1 MAKIGVFVCHC
12 GSNIAG
18 TVDVEAL
25 AGAAAEFPGVAYAT
39 EYKYLCSDPGQDVVG
54 KAIKA
59 KGLTGVVIAACS
71 PRMHEPTFR
80 RLAEKSGLNP
90 YLMEMANIR
99 EHCSWVHDDRA
110 AATAKAI
117 ETVRMLVEKVRRN
130 SPLEEIKIPVTKRA
144 MVIGGGVAGIQATLD
159 IVKAGIPV
167 TLVERSPSIG
177 GHMAQL
183 DETFPTLDCSQC
195 ILTPKMV
202 ELAQHKLV
210 TIYTYAEVDEVKGFV
225 GNFKVKIRQK
235 ARTVDPVK
243 CTSCGVCME
252 KCPVKVPSEFDRG
265 LAERRAVYVP
275 FPQAVPNKPV
285 IDRDSCI
292 WFTKGKCK
300 VCQKACPADAIDFE
314 DEDSIIEEE
323 VGAIVVAT
331 GFDLIGRDLYGEYG
345 YGKIPDVIDGLQ
357 FERMSCASGPTGG
370 KIIRPSNGETPET
383 VVFVQCV
390 GSRDDSKGYPYCS
403 KICCMYTAKHAM
415 LYKHMVH
422 DGKAYI
428 FYIDVRAGGKGY
440 EEFVKRAVE
449 DERVI
454 YLRGRVSRIFEKD
467 GSIIVR
473 GADTISGQQI
483 EIRADLVV
491 LASAVTCASGAE
503 DLARKLR
510 IGFDQYGFLTE
521 AHPKLRPVE
530 TATAGIMLAGAAQAP
545 KDIPD
550 TVSQAGA
557 AAAKVIGLLASDE
570 LVREPLV
577 AEVNTDTCISCFACE
592 EVCPYGAVE
601 RVDYIDPETG
611 AAGQVARVNPGVCEG
626 CGVCIPVCRP
636 KAVDLKGFSDE
647 QIYSEINVLSS
658 PINVKG
664 EAKID

>member
-1 MAKIGVFVCHC
+1 VAAV
-12 GSNIAG
+12 
-18 TVDVEAL
+18 VEAL
-25 AGAAAEFPGVAYAT
+25 RGYPGVAHAD
-39 EYKYLCSDPGQDVVG
+39 EYKYMCSDPGQDMVG
-54 KAIKA
+54 KAIKE
-59 KGLTGVVIAACS
+59 KGLTGAVVAACS

-80 RLAEKSGLNP
+80 RVAENNGLNP

-130 SPLEEIKIPVTKRA
+130 SPLKEIKIPVTKRA
-144 MVIGGGVAGIQATLD
+144 MVIGGGVAGIQAALD
-159 IVKAGIPV
+159 IVRAGIPV
-167 TLVERSPSIG
+167 TVVERSPSIG
-177 GHMAQL
+177 GRMAQL

-202 ELAQHKLV
+202 ELAQHDLA
-210 TIYTYAEVDEVKGFV
+210 TIYTYAEVDEVSGYV
-225 GNFKVKIRQK
+225 GNFKVKIRQRAK
-235 ARTVDPVK
+235 TVDHDK
-243 CTSCGVCME
+243 CTSCGICME
-252 KCPVKVPSEFDRG
+252 KCPVKVESEFDRG

-285 IDRDSCI
+285 IDREKCI

-300 VCQKACPADAIDFE
+300 VCQKFCPADAVDFE
-314 DEDSIIEEE
+314 DEDRIIEEE

-331 GFDLIGRDLYGEYG
+331 GYDLIGKDLYGEYG

-357 FERMSCASGPTGG
+357 FERMSSASGPTGG
-370 KIIRPSNGETPET
+370 KIIRPSTGETPET
-383 VVFVQCV
+383 VVFIQCV

-415 LYKHMVH
+415 LYKHKVH
-422 DGKAYI
+422 DGKTFI

-449 DERVI
+449 DERVT
-454 YLRGRVSRIFEKD
+454 YLRGRVSRIFDKD
-467 GSIIVR
+467 GCVIVR

-491 LASAVTCASGAE
+491 LASAVTCAAGAK
-503 DLARKLR
+503 DLAQKLR

-530 TATAGIMLAGAAQAP
+530 TATPGIMLAGAAQAP

-557 AAAKVIGLLASDE
+557 AAAKVIGLLSSDE

-601 RVDYIDPETG
+601 REDYTDPETG
-611 AAGQVARVNPGVCEG
+611 AAKQVAKVNPGVCAG
-626 CGVCIPVCRP
+626 CGACIAVCRP
-636 KAVDLKGFSDE
+636 KAVDLKGFSDA
-647 QIYSEINVLSS
+647 QIYSEINVLSM
-658 PINVKG
+658 PVKVKG
-664 EAKID
+664 EAKVG

>member
-1 MAKIGVFVCHC
+1 M
-12 GSNIAG
+12 
-18 TVDVEAL
+18 
-25 AGAAAEFPGVAYAT
+25 
-39 EYKYLCSDPGQDVVG
+39 CSDPGQDMVG
-54 KAIKA
+54 KAIEEE
-59 KGLTGVVIAACS
+59 GLTGVVVAACS

-80 RLAEKSGLNP
+80 RLAENSGLNP

-144 MVIGGGVAGIQATLD
+144 MVIGGGVAGIQAALD
-159 IVKAGIPV
+159 IVRAGIPV

-202 ELAQHKLV
+202 ELAQHKLAR
-210 TIYTYAEVDEVKGFV
+210 IYTYAEVDEVAGFV

-235 ARTVDPVK
+235 AKSIDPDK
-243 CTSCGVCME
+243 CTSCGICME
-252 KCPVKVPSEFDRG
+252 KCPAKVESEFDRG

-285 IDRDSCI
+285 IDRDNCI

-300 VCQKACPADAIDFE
+300 VCQKFCPADAIDYE
-314 DEDSIIEEE
+314 VDDEIVEEE

-331 GFDLIGRDLYGEYG
+331 GFDLIGKDLYGEYG

-357 FERMSCASGPTGG
+357 FERMSSASGPTGG
-370 KIIRPSNGETPET
+370 KIIRPSTGEPPDT
-383 VVFVQCV
+383 VVFIQCV

-415 LYKHMVH
+415 LYKHKVH
-422 DGKAYI
+422 EGKAFI

-440 EEFVKRAVE
+440 EEFVKRAVD
-449 DERVI
+449 DERVV
-454 YLRGRVSRIFEKD
+454 YLRGRVSRIFEKE
-467 GSIIVR
+467 GCVIVR
-473 GADTISGQQI
+473 GVDTISGQQI

-491 LASAVTCASGAE
+491 LASAVTAAPGAK
-503 DLARKLR
+503 DLAQKLR

-557 AAAKVIGLLASDE
+557 AASKVIGLLSSDE

-577 AEVNTDTCISCFACE
+577 AEVNPDTCISCFACE

-601 RVDYIDPETG
+601 RVDYTDPETG
-611 AAGQVARVNPGVCEG
+611 AAREVAKVNPGVCEG
-626 CGVCIPVCRP
+626 CGACIAVCRP

-647 QIYSEINVLSS
+647 QIYSEINVLSM

-664 EAKID
+664 EV